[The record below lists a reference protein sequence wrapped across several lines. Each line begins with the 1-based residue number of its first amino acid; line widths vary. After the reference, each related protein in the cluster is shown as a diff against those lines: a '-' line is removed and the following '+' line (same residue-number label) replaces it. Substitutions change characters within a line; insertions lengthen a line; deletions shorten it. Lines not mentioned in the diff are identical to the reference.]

1 VSHGRRGPSAR
12 GHRLRRAVGDCR
24 MVPARPPSL
33 RRPRVIRRPAR
44 HLRRDR
50 RAGEAGSARATG
62 PRRGSSEHP
71 SKARNRLR
79 PGGFRPGEPGRATRH
94 CAVLGQQ
101 RSGSGDAARTPV
113 HSRRGRQRRRVSRG
127 CHAGVT
133 SGEDL
138 HGRCETGHRPAALPA
153 GMLSCTWSLSRR
165 CHADVTA
172 PSLAWACVARHAG
185 LPVPVRPVERPAAD
199 DTRDVGDGRR

>member
-1 VSHGRRGPSAR
+1 MDVAR

-44 HLRRDR
+44 HQRRDR
-50 RAGEAGSARATG
+50 RAGEQVVLERLDRVEAQASIP
-62 PRRGSSEHP
+62 PRLEIDCDPGASDQVSHPALRG
-71 SKARNRLR
+71 
-79 PGGFRPGEPGRATRH
+79 T
-94 CAVLGQQ
+94 GQQ

-153 GMLSCTWSLSRR
+153 GMLSCTWALSRR

-172 PSLAWACVARHAG
+172 PSLAWACVVRHAG
-185 LPVPVRPVERPAAD
+185 RPVPVRLVEPSAAD
-199 DTRDVGDGRR
+199 DTRAVGDDCN